1 MAFRT
6 VVLSRASTIT
16 AVILGLRLVEASA
29 AVAVGSPQPREAFS
43 YVKTESPLT
52 RNQPPA
58 LPLDRF
64 RLNSAPSQFAIL
76 PALPKDYAALLES
89 TGGKPK
95 TRAMQIGV
103 GRSFEQP
110 VIVNAVHAARDRW
123 TTLTNG
129 WRIFS
134 AYVSSSNALGM
145 RLHFQDLLLPSGAR
159 IVIYDPLNTA

>member
-29 AVAVGSPQPREAFS
+29 AIGSPQPREAFS

-110 VIVNAVHAARDRW
+110 VIGNAVHAARDRW
-123 TTLTNG
+123 TTL
-129 WRIFS
+129 
-134 AYVSSSNALGM
+134 
-145 RLHFQDLLLPSGAR
+145 
-159 IVIYDPLNTA
+159 